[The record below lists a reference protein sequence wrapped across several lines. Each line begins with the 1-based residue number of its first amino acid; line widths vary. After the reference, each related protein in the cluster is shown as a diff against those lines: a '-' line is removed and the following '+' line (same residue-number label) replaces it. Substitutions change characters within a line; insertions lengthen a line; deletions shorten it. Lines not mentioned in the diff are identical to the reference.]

1 MRSCLQTP
9 PNTCCQKVPACLQ
22 LMPFPLSLSA
32 QGGKIGEETK
42 ICDQPT
48 AGNCEKIAKGLS
60 TNREDSGDNVKFR
73 NLEDEFFNGQDVDSD
88 QDPNFSGSFLQILDL
103 TSNEAAGHHQLQVW
117 GTPWSPE
124 EFLQMAAQAGHPA
137 SFRSFLPPR
146 PVWTA
151 TKTCLA
157 QVPCI
162 CVLKFWLKRSS
173 TEGRGGQVESPA

>member
-60 TNREDSGDNVKFR
+60 TNREDS
-73 NLEDEFFNGQDVDSD
+73 DSD